1 MKWLIP
7 LILFLSILN
16 YSFLVPPQQ
25 ASPPQA
31 KAWVD
36 SMYNAMSEEER
47 IGQLMMVRAHSDKGA
62 EHINEVKKLIEQY
75 KVGGLCFFQGTPE
88 KQIELI
94 NEYQALASPLP
105 LMIAMDAEWGLGMR
119 MKKSTMSFPKQL
131 MLGAIQDNRLLYD
144 MGGEIARQLRAV
156 GVHVNFAPV
165 ADVNNNPANPVINYR
180 SFGEDRYNVA
190 VKSFMYMKGMQ
201 DNKVMACGKHFPG
214 HGDTDT
220 DSHLDLPV
228 IKHDYTRLDS
238 IELFPFQVLA
248 EQHIG
253 SMMIAHLNVPA
264 LDEREN
270 RPTTLS
276 YNTITRLLKEGMEY
290 EGLIFTDGLGMK
302 GVTKHFSSGELEAEA
317 LVAGNDV
324 LLLPEDVGAAVNAI
338 KRYLDEGQLSWERIE
353 ESVKKVLLAKYQL
366 GITRFESIDVTDI
379 RERLSSSEALSLNRT
394 LIANALTLVRDD
406 HQLVPFQSLDT
417 LQMAALSI
425 GASSAPTFQKRLA
438 DYGDMLMLQSP
449 KAISSAAQQRLMQQL
464 KDKDVVIVSIHAM
477 SQHASKNFG
486 IKTETID
493 FLKKLR
499 KQTKVVLNIFG
510 NPYCLKYFDDFESVL
525 LAYEENTN
533 VQDLTAQ
540 ALFGA
545 IALKGRLPVSAS
557 RKSTFGKGVMT
568 TKVSRFGYAPPQSI
582 GIDTSLLNDIDALA
596 ENAIKTKATPG
607 CVVLVAK
614 EGQVVYEKAFGHHT
628 YQEKQAVRTDDLY
641 DLASLTKVAAATLSI
656 MKLYEEGR
664 IHLDTP
670 IVHYLPELKG
680 TNKEKLIL
688 RDIMAH
694 RAGLKDWI
702 PFYEQTVERKRRKVR
717 QKEEF
722 LRRKPENGFSIAVAS
737 SLFLREDFVDTIYQ
751 QIYESQLRANSNY
764 RYSDLGFYLI
774 AKIVQ
779 SVSGVTL
786 DQYVHEVFYRPMGLR
801 AITYNPHGRLDD
813 SRIPPTERDNYFRLQ
828 TVQGYVHDMGA
839 AMIGGVSGHAG
850 LFGSAKDVAAI
861 MQMLLNKGQ
870 FNGKKLLQ
878 PSTIELF
885 TTRHPDDTR
894 RAIGFDMRQLDSG
907 KWINLPAISSESTF
921 GHTGF
926 TGTCVW
932 ADPEHEL
939 VYVFLSNR
947 TYPSMNNKKLNRLET
962 RRRIFSK
969 VYDAMGIP
977 KHYVD
982 LAELGSEPEVK

>member
-7 LILFLSILN
+7 LILFLSFLN
-16 YSFLVPPQQ
+16 YSFRVPHQK
-25 ASPPQA
+25 ASYPPAQ
-31 KAWVD
+31 AWVD
-36 SMYNAMSEEER
+36 SMYNAMSEDER
-47 IGQLMMVRAHSDKGA
+47 IGQLMMIRAHSDKGD
-62 EHINEVKKLIEQY
+62 EHINEVKKLIEEY
-75 KVGGLCFFQGTPE
+75 KIGGLCFFQGTPE

-165 ADVNNNPANPVINYR
+165 ADVNNNPENPVINYR

-201 DNKVMACGKHFPG
+201 DNKVMACAKHFPG

-253 SMMIAHLNVPA
+253 SMMVAHLNVPA

-302 GVTKHFSSGELEAEA
+302 GVTKHFKSGELEAEA
-317 LVAGNDV
+317 LVAGNDI
-324 LLLPEDVGAAVNAI
+324 LLLPEDVGASVEAI
-338 KRYLDEGQLSWERIE
+338 KRFLDEGQLSWKRIE

-366 GITRFESIDVTDI
+366 GVTKFEAIDVADI

-406 HQLVPFQSLDT
+406 HQIIPFQDLDT

-425 GASSAPTFQKRLA
+425 GTSSRPTFQKRLA
-438 DYGDMLMLQSP
+438 DYEDMLMLQSP
-449 KAISSAAQQRLMQQL
+449 KAISSAEQQKLIGQL
-464 KDKDVVIVSIHAM
+464 KGKDVVIVSIHGM

-486 IKTETID
+486 IKKETVS
-493 FLKKLR
+493 FLKELQKHTR
-499 KQTKVVLNIFG
+499 VVLSIFG
-510 NPYCLKYFDDFESVL
+510 NPYSLKYFEDFETVL
-525 LAYEENTN
+525 VAYEENTT
-533 VQDLTAQ
+533 VQDLAAQ

-545 IALKGRLPVSAS
+545 IALKGRLPISATP
-557 RKSTFGKGVMT
+557 KSKFGKGVMT
-568 TKVSRFGYAPPQSI
+568 TKVARFGYAPPQSM
-582 GIDTSLLNDIDALA
+582 GIDTSVLNDIDALA

-607 CVVLVAK
+607 CVVLIAK
-614 EGQVVYEKAFGHHT
+614 EGKVVYEKAFGHHT
-628 YQEKQAVRTDDLY
+628 YKKEQATDITDLY
-641 DLASLTKVAAATLSI
+641 DLASLTKVAAATLAV
-656 MKLYEEGR
+656 MKLYEEGL
-664 IHLDTP
+664 IHLDTA

-680 TNKEKLIL
+680 TNKEKLLL

-722 LRRKPENGFSIAVAS
+722 YRTNQESGFSIAVAS
-737 SLFLREDFVDTIYQ
+737 SLFLREDFVDTIYN
-751 QIYESQLRANSNY
+751 QIYKSQLRANSNY

-774 AKIVQ
+774 AKIVNTVTG
-779 SVSGVTL
+779 VSL
-786 DQYVHEVFYRPMGLR
+786 DKYVDEVFYKPMGLR
-801 AITYNPHGRLDD
+801 SITYNPHGQLDD

-861 MQMLLNKGQ
+861 MQMLLNDGQ
-870 FNGKKLLQ
+870 YMGKTFLK
-878 PSTIELF
+878 PSTVELF
-885 TTRHPDDTR
+885 TTRHPKDTR
-894 RAIGFDMRQLDSG
+894 RAIGFDMRQLDSR
-907 KWINLPAISSESTF
+907 KWINLPSVTSENTF

-932 ADPEHEL
+932 ADPQHDL

-947 TYPSMNNKKLNRLET
+947 TYPSMDNKKLIRLKT

-969 VYDAMGIP
+969 IYDAMGIP

-982 LAELGSEPEVK
+982 LEDIECMPNVK